1 MGSDVFLE
9 RIEALYDQ
17 TLQVNT
23 AIDRVLEPS
32 TTNLFLIFQVLD
44 SYSQ

>member
-1 MGSDVFLE
+1 MGSDIFLE

-32 TTNLFLIFQVLD
+32 TTYFFLMFEILE
-44 SYSQ
+44 